1 MFSKII
7 NLITIAKLKLK
18 LPTELEKL
26 SWKPYDQDLILDLIN
41 SIIKKDV
48 SIKIQN
54 HFNPTESTEQYLFTF
69 IISGTLFTITINTYN
84 NEIFDIYME

>member
-7 NLITIAKLKLK
+7 NLIAIEKLKLK
-18 LPTELEKL
+18 LPKELEKL

-54 HFNPTESTEQYLFTF
+54 NFNPTESTEKYLFTF
-69 IISGTLFTITINTYN
+69 IISGTLFTITIDTYN
-84 NEIFDIYME
+84 NEIFDIYLE